1 MQKILVKL
9 GQKVKKGEQIGENGT
24 GNGQWP
30 AHLHYD
36 CPRYLLASWNQY
48 VFGWTMDAV
57 AREYADPKPW
67 RMIVAPWFHHF
78 GWEYLEFATYG
89 MKKCFHPGEDLNG
102 KGSGNSDLGMPV
114 YAPCDGTVVHVH
126 DGMDSNGGWGKL
138 LVIRED
144 LVIPEN
150 PIVEP
155 KNEVVP
161 QKESDMQV
169 PPKPIQSVE
178 SGVSYQSSEN
188 NMNLQGYRTYI
199 GLAITLAGV
208 LGATKYIS
216 TEEMENT
223 AKLTVELIGIAIAIY
238 GRYKATKK
246 K

>member
-48 VFGWTMDAV
+48 VYGWTMDEV

-161 QKESDMQV
+161 QKESDMQA

-188 NMNLQGYRTYI
+188 NMNLQGYRTI
-199 GLAITLAGV
+199 LSAVLAFLVTMGTLSQVEADKLTEGV
-208 LGATKYIS
+208 LALLSLVTLVS
-216 TEEMENT
+216 TIYYRLQ
-223 AKLTVELIGIAIAIY
+223 AK
-238 GRYKATKK
+238 K
-246 K
+246 